1 MNGKN
6 LFEGL
11 SFIDERYI
19 DEAENSELPGTAVSP
34 WIRVAAMAACLCVVM
49 LSLWCLR
56 PFRPVSPDPPV
67 ETTLPIM
74 PEGFQTV
81 IVSVEEMT
89 DTGFTGTVAEQMF
102 PELFE
107 IGRELNVV
115 ITEETVY
122 EPADYTGCHVWVE
135 FIQYDSDTAVIVA
148 DFIEVVPQSEHT
160 D

>member
-1 MNGKN
+1 M
-6 LFEGL
+6 
-11 SFIDERYI
+11 
-19 DEAENSELPGTAVSP
+19 
-34 WIRVAAMAACLCVVM
+34 
-49 LSLWCLR
+49 
-56 PFRPVSPDPPV
+56 
-67 ETTLPIM
+67 
-74 PEGFQTV
+74 V

-122 EPADYTGCHVWVE
+122 EPADYTGCRVRVE

-148 DFIEVVPQSEHT
+148 DFIQVVPQSEHT